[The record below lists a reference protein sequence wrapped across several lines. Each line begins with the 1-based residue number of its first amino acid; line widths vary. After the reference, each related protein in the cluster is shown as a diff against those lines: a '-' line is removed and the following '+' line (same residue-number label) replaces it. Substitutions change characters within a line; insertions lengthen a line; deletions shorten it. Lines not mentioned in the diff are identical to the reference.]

1 MNLHAEI
8 HAGRQPLPWLVFLH
22 GFSGDGREW
31 QPVGAALADFP
42 RLYLDLPGHG
52 ASATTSVDSF
62 TGMDALLRS
71 TLSRYNILNYWL
83 VGYSLGGRIAMFHA
97 CQQPMGL
104 QGLIIE
110 GGHPG
115 LADEQA
121 RAARLEADEAWC
133 QRLRHQPL
141 SEVFDAWYRQPVF
154 AALTETERATLV
166 ALRSHNDGNA
176 LAHMLA
182 ATSLGRQPDLRA
194 ALRDAAFPVHYFFG
208 EHDCKF
214 RALASEAARHC
225 YAIPAAGHNAHRENP
240 TAVAALLARILPLEI
255 KDRP

>member
-1 MNLHAEI
+1 
-8 HAGRQPLPWLVFLH
+8 
-22 GFSGDGREW
+22 
-31 QPVGAALADFP
+31 
-42 RLYLDLPGHG
+42 
-52 ASATTSVDSF
+52 
-62 TGMDALLRS
+62 
-71 TLSRYNILNYWL
+71 
-83 VGYSLGGRIAMFHA
+83 MFHA
-97 CQQPMGL
+97 CQQPAGL
-104 QGLIIE
+104 QGIIIE

-115 LADEQA
+115 LTDDKE
-121 RAARLEADEAWC
+121 RVARLEADEQWC

-154 AALTETERATLV
+154 AALTETERAALV

-176 LAHMLA
+176 LAQMLA

-208 EHDCKF
+208 EHDRKF

-240 TAVAALLARILPLEI
+240 AAVAALLARILPLEI